1 MPRVIVSCACAGILQ
16 GDAEHLGR
24 IATYFDTSLRIAV
37 GQANRELGEERIVYV
52 SRLDLFRDG
61 SHELCGTG
69 GEWLNGISNNRDQ
82 TGSMRW
88 EGSFHPNAKGH
99 IGTADYLTQIINL
112 PTVENPPSN
121 RYSLAGLDMNWPQL
135 PDTAAQNL
143 GPENALVSGCT
154 PGTSSSLPDGVWY
167 GFVHAWDEEGV
178 DFDLACLFGPDEYDF
193 LLFSNTVSSARGI
206 RWSPKPIVHS
216 SPFGGE
222 DCREP
227 LVGVDTIPELIAT
240 HACMVVPFPGDPG
253 PEVLVFINGGVITE
267 IKVLWHD

>member
-112 PTVENPPSN
+112 PAAEAFVGDLDSMRCQEM
-121 RYSLAGLDMNWPQL
+121 GLH
-135 PDTAAQNL
+135 
-143 GPENALVSGCT
+143 GC
-154 PGTSSSLPDGVWY
+154 
-167 GFVHAWDEEGV
+167 
-178 DFDLACLFGPDEYDF
+178 
-193 LLFSNTVSSARGI
+193 I
-206 RWSPKPIVHS
+206 
-216 SPFGGE
+216 
-222 DCREP
+222 
-227 LVGVDTIPELIAT
+227 DTIE
-240 HACMVVPFPGDPG
+240 VVGALDPAG
-253 PEVLVFINGGVITE
+253 E
-267 IKVLWHD
+267 